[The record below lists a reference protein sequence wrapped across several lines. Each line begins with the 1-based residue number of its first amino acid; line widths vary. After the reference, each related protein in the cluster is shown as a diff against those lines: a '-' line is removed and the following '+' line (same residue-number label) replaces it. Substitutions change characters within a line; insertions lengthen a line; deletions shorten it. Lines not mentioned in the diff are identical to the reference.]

1 MSITHTTAVRTTL
14 ADAVVGSAGALGSSA
29 KLVIYSGTP
38 PANAQASLSGN
49 TAIATITG
57 ISFGAAS
64 SGVSTVTASTADSNA
79 VGGTASFFR
88 LMKSDNTVVL
98 QGLCATSG
106 SDLNLNSLTIPAGS
120 TVSLSGTNSY
130 TAPA

>member
-1 MSITHTTAVRTTL
+1 MSITHTTAVRTVL
-14 ADAVVGSAGALGSSA
+14 ADAVVGAAGALGTSA

-38 PANAQASLSGN
+38 PANAQASLAGN

-64 SGVSTVTASTADSNA
+64 SGVSTISASTADSSA
-79 VGGTASFFR
+79 VGGTAAFFR
-88 LMKSDNTVVL
+88 LTTSGNTAIL

-106 SDLNLNSLTIPAGS
+106 SDLNLNTLTIPAGAS
-120 TVSLSGTNSY
+120 VSLTGSNTY
-130 TAPA
+130 TASA